1 MDNYAV
7 KLFESLQKLKVTD
20 ENKAEVEKIKQDI
33 RKKDFKKALDR
44 IEKIKNSNV
53 EKKNKDSNTLYK
65 NAADVPDDDFFTN
78 NEVKEA
84 NTESQKEDNKE
95 DRYNNDE
102 NYDDNYGND
111 YDDYEEFSEDPLF
124 KKLKAYNDEED
135 NYSEETERYD
145 TDNFIDDDESSEVN
159 VKDTEDN
166 SNNKK
171 GRKKNKSDIQNNNE
185 KSENEA
191 NEINDDEES
200 SNVAENED
208 KDVDT
213 EESEEEKDDE
223 ENENSNN
230 ADEINTIEDNEEEIQ
245 EEEDTDGI
253 YPKQLKN
260 ETLEHIYLGLLLTN
274 PKLIAKYYVTKK
286 QCYFKDDKCTE
297 IYKSVLFTEGSKY
310 TPEIAKDG
318 FNLPKYNNE
327 IRELKDD
334 LMAEY
339 MDSNYSIEETYIE
352 LKKLFTLRKS
362 YLENPIKENQDKIVE
377 IINYVLY
384 KSMSVEEVESAVN
397 QVTVT
402 GKFKQAVL
410 NKDLTSFLEMGDN
423 TLTNGLEFPFPIL
436 SGVFKGLRKG
446 ETMAFAMPSNS
457 GKSRFTINLAA
468 YTAFVHKKKVLII
481 SNEMSEDKMKLCL
494 ITTIINNP
502 EIQKLHGQEI
512 SKTEG
517 ELLEFKFRPDDIKK
531 VKVDED
537 GFVVKEEKESQE
549 DFVKRLTEIS
559 TEFNKTI
566 KAIEWA
572 NKEIDNSIYFIN
584 ITDHTNDELKKVIMN
599 FYYKEKIEYVFYD
612 TLKTDTANI
621 GKGEEI
627 KKTATILSNLAQNF
641 NMFIYST
648 LQLTESTTLPINLD
662 VNDLAVSRTVK
673 EVLDTLCLIKQ
684 INKETYDD
692 YEYSLKE
699 VDTKYFNLKKY
710 TDPDVRYYACVVDK
724 NRAGAKPKVLFRL
737 NLAYNRWEE
746 LGYLRM
752 KQQVK

>member
-53 EKKNKDSNTLYK
+53 EKKNKELYK

-78 NEVKEA
+78 DEVKEEA

-95 DRYNNDE
+95 DGYNNDE

-111 YDDYEEFSEDPLF
+111 YDDYDEFSEDPLF
-124 KKLKAYNDEED
+124 KKLKAYKDEED

-145 TDNFIDDDESSEVN
+145 TDNFSDDDESSEVS

-230 ADEINTIEDNEEEIQ
+230 ADEINNIEDNEDEIQ
-245 EEEDTDGI
+245 EEEDTTGI

-286 QCYFKDDKCTE
+286 QCYFEDDKCTE

-517 ELLEFKFRPDDIKK
+517 ELLEFKFRPDDTKK

-566 KAIEWA
+566 KAVEWA